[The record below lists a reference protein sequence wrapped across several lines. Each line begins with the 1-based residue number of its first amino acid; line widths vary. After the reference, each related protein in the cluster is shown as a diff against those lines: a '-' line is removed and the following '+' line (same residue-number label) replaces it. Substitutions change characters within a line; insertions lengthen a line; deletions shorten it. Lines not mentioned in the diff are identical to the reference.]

1 MNADLL
7 IAGITQLATA
17 TGAGPK
23 FGKQMGEVSVVEN
36 AAMAI
41 TGDCFVWTGPTAD
54 WVGTASRTIDLG
66 GSAVVPGLVDPHTH
80 AVWAGDRL
88 RDFDAR
94 TSGVSYEQIL
104 ASGGGIWSTIRAT
117 TAASDAELV
126 SRAERRIWALIRSGA
141 TVVEVKSG
149 YGFTVAGEVRSLEV
163 IQALASGLPIRIVPT
178 LLIHIPPSDARERG
192 THLDQI
198 RSELIPEAA
207 RRHLAQAVD
216 IFVEQEAWSA
226 GEAESVLRCA
236 LEHDLRIK
244 MHAEQF
250 HSVGGL
256 ELALRL
262 KGLSVDH
269 LEACQP
275 RQYDLFRNSPTIAT
289 ILPGVSL
296 HLGIPK
302 APGRE
307 LIDSGAAVAV
317 GTDLNPGS
325 SPLFSVSTALGLAV
339 RLNGLTAREA
349 LVAGTVNAGHALGFA
364 DAGRIQPGTQA
375 DFVVLE
381 SRDWRNLLYTMGTN
395 PIREV
400 WCKGRRIV
408 SLDQDTE
415 IKAREGHE
423 HE

>member
-7 IAGITQLATA
+7 ITGITQLATA

-23 FGKQMGEVSVVEN
+23 FGAQMREVSVIEN

-41 TGDCFVWTGPTAD
+41 AGDRFVWTGLAAD
-54 WVGTASRTIDLG
+54 WQGIASRTIDLG
-66 GSAVVPGLVDPHTH
+66 GRAVVPGLVDPHTH

-88 RDFDAR
+88 HDFEAR
-94 TSGVSYEQIL
+94 TSGVSYEHIL

-117 TAASDAELV
+117 MAASNTELV
-126 SRAERRIWALIRSGA
+126 SLAERRIWALIQSGA

-149 YGFTVAGEVRSLEV
+149 YGFTVAGELRLLEAIHV
-163 IQALASGLPIRIVPT
+163 LASRLPIRIVPT
-178 LLIHIPPSDARERG
+178 LLIHIPPSDARERERYF
-192 THLDQI
+192 DQV

-207 RRHLAQAVD
+207 RTCLAQAVD
-216 IFVEQEAWSA
+216 IFVEKEAWNA
-226 GEAESVLRCA
+226 DEAESVLTCA
-236 LEHDLRIK
+236 LDHDLRIK
-244 MHAEQF
+244 VHAEQF
-250 HSVGGL
+250 HSIGGL

-262 KGLSVDH
+262 KALSVDH
-269 LEACQP
+269 LEACQSH
-275 RQYDLFRNSPTIAT
+275 QYGFFRNGPTIAT

-325 SPLFSVSTALGLAV
+325 SPLFSISAALGLAV

-349 LVAGTVNAGHALGFA
+349 LVAGTLNAGHAIGFA
-364 DAGRIQPGTQA
+364 DAGRIAPGAQA
-375 DFVVLE
+375 DFAVLE
-381 SRDWRNLLYTMGTN
+381 SHDWRDLVYSMGTN
-395 PIREV
+395 PVHEV

-408 SLDQDTE
+408 SLDQNTDT
-415 IKAREGHE
+415 KAPEGHE

>member
-7 IAGITQLATA
+7 ITGITQLATA
-17 TGAGPK
+17 TGTGPK
-23 FGKQMGEVSVVEN
+23 FGEQMGEVSVVEN

-41 TGDCFVWTGPTAD
+41 TGDCFVWRGPTAD

-66 GSAVVPGLVDPHTH
+66 DRAVVPGLVDPHTH

-94 TSGVSYEQIL
+94 TSGVSYEHIL

-126 SRAERRIWALIRSGA
+126 SRAKRRIWALIRSGA

-149 YGFTVAGEVRSLEV
+149 YGFTVAGELRSLEV
-163 IQALASGLPIRIVPT
+163 IRALASSLPIRIVPT
-178 LLIHIPPSDARERG
+178 LLIHIPPSDARERQ
-192 THLDQI
+192 TYLDQI

-226 GEAESVLRCA
+226 GEAESVLTCA
-236 LEHDLRIK
+236 LENDLRIK

-250 HSVGGL
+250 RSVGGL

-262 KGLSVDH
+262 KALSVDH

-325 SPLFSVSTALGLAV
+325 SPLFSISAALGLAV

-364 DAGRIQPGTQA
+364 DAGRIQAGTQA

-381 SRDWRNLLYTMGTN
+381 SRDWRNLLYSMGTN

-400 WCKGRRIV
+400 WSRGRRIV
-408 SLDQDTE
+408 SLDQNTE
-415 IKAREGHE
+415 TRAREGHE

>member
-1 MNADLL
+1 
-7 IAGITQLATA
+7 
-17 TGAGPK
+17 
-23 FGKQMGEVSVVEN
+23 
-36 AAMAI
+36 
-41 TGDCFVWTGPTAD
+41 
-54 WVGTASRTIDLG
+54 
-66 GSAVVPGLVDPHTH
+66 
-80 AVWAGDRL
+80 
-88 RDFDAR
+88 
-94 TSGVSYEQIL
+94 
-104 ASGGGIWSTIRAT
+104 
-117 TAASDAELV
+117 
-126 SRAERRIWALIRSGA
+126 
-141 TVVEVKSG
+141 
-149 YGFTVAGEVRSLEV
+149 
-163 IQALASGLPIRIVPT
+163 
-178 LLIHIPPSDARERG
+178 
-192 THLDQI
+192 
-198 RSELIPEAA
+198 LIPEAA